1 MSKQSQDTP
10 LNADDELRNR
20 IYNEVKLWMT
30 PNESLRFIDDFMP
43 IILADRK
50 KHALQ
55 AGISEL
61 EAAADSLRSFGVK
74 ELIDGRIAELERQ
87 QTEAMKGENV

>member
-1 MSKQSQDTP
+1 MTDNTP

-20 IYNEVKLWMT
+20 IYNEVKRWMT

-50 KHALQ
+50 KHELQ
-55 AGISEL
+55 A
-61 EAAADSLRSFGVK
+61 R
-74 ELIDGRIAELERQ
+74 IDEVYRLDGGDEDWQLYHDERIAELRNQ
-87 QTEAMKGENV
+87 IQDKENK